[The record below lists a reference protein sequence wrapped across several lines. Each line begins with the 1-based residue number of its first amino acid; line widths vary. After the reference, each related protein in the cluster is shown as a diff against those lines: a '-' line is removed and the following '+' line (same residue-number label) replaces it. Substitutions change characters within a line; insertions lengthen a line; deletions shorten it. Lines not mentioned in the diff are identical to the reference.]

1 MNNWLIFFIGVLVG
15 WGIELIIDYLFWRK
29 KLALAYA
36 KCDSLHARIDGLEA
50 EKQRLQADLETART
64 SLDECDSLR
73 ARIDSLEAEN
83 RRLQADLE
91 AARASLEDYDSL
103 RARIDGLEAEN
114 QRLQNDLEARIQEV
128 DTRTSSI
135 PLEESEVALDDLR
148 KIEGIGVKISQ
159 LLNAAGIYTFAQL
172 AGTEITRLRIILKEA
187 GPRFQLAD
195 PETWPE
201 QAALAAR
208 GAWEELRT
216 LQDSLKGGRK

>member
-36 KCDSLHARIDGLEA
+36 ECDDLHARIDSLEA
-50 EKQRLQADLETART
+50 EKQRLQADLE
-64 SLDECDSLR
+64 
-73 ARIDSLEAEN
+73 
-83 RRLQADLE
+83 
-91 AARASLEDYDSL
+91 AARASLDDCDSL

-114 QRLQNDLEARIQEV
+114 RRLQNDLEARIQEV
-128 DTRTSSI
+128 NTRTASI
-135 PLEESEVALDDLR
+135 PLGESDVDPDDLR
-148 KIEGIGVKISQ
+148 KVEGIGVKIAQ
-159 LLNAAGIYTFAQL
+159 ILNTAGIYTFAQL
-172 AGTEITRLRIILKEA
+172 AETEVTQIQIILKEA

-195 PETWPE
+195 PATWPE